1 MRSSIEQ
8 AWYQRVCDTDRVS
21 RELSRRDL
29 AAIVLVSYAWFALL
43 IVIFDSYPS
52 RVLHCGDNPSYA
64 GESAAIRGEPAPA
77 LIARHFLG
85 YPLTA
90 APVAA
95 LLHIPDMNALPIVSM
110 LASLA
115 AIYLAGELW
124 GAWAAAWFA
133 VINLDWIQRSL
144 LGGAETL
151 FVALIFG
158 CLLMARKDR
167 WTAAAIFGALATVVR
182 PLGVF
187 ALIALGLVLLR
198 RRRFGP
204 LALATAVSLL
214 VGAAYLGLVHLL
226 FGQSFGNFAWYRSM
240 GLGHDRTFIPF
251 VTIFMTYAEHSGEH
265 QLTIKNVVKTL
276 TWMTFTLAGIIAAFW
291 RREMRDSMRNVPV
304 EWIFAAIYLAS
315 FLFFPA
321 WWIEGEYPRY
331 LAPVIPILL
340 VSLRPWLP
348 KDRRVIWIVGLLSVT
363 LSAVEDMPAF
373 RDALHALAH

>member
-1 MRSSIEQ
+1 
-8 AWYQRVCDTDRVS
+8 VS

-43 IVIFDSYPS
+43 IVVFDSYPS

-85 YPLTA
+85 YPFLA

-95 LLHIPDMNALPIVSM
+95 LLHTSDMNALPIVSI

-144 LGGAETL
+144 LGGAEPL
-151 FVALIFG
+151 FVALIFA
-158 CLLMARKDR
+158 CLLAVRKDR
-167 WTAAAIFGALATVVR
+167 WTTAAICGALATVVR
-182 PLGVF
+182 PLGIF
-187 ALIALGLVLLR
+187 ALIALGVVLLR
-198 RRRFGP
+198 RRRFGA
-204 LALATAVSLL
+204 LALAIAVSLL
-214 VGAAYLGLVHLL
+214 VGGAYLGTVGAL
-226 FGQSFGNFAWYRSM
+226 FGHSFGNFSWYQSM

-251 VTIFMTYAEHSGEH
+251 ITIFMTYAEHTGEH
-265 QLTIKNVVKTL
+265 QLTAKNVVKTL
-276 TWMTFTLAGIIAAFW
+276 AWMTFTLAGIIAAFW
-291 RREMRDSMRNVPV
+291 RRAMRDSMRILPV
-304 EWIFAAIYLAS
+304 EWIFAALYVLS

-331 LAPVIPILL
+331 LAPVIPMLL

-348 KDRRVIWIVGLLSVT
+348 EDRRVIWIVGLLSVT

-373 RDALHALAH
+373 RDALHALVH